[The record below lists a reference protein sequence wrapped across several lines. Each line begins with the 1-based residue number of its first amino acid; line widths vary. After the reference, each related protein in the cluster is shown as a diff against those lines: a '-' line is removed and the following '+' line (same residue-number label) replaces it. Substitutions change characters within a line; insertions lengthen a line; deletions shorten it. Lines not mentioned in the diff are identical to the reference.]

1 MLLPE
6 LFPVP
11 VIKQIQAARKMQV
24 VEIAVAQHWLTSEEP
39 AVAYPYTKTYAEAR
53 LEPWIVLHT
62 SGSTGV
68 PKSIIQSHATYSA
81 LDALTALPALG
92 LPDAYP
98 VMSKGRRVYLG
109 FPLFHCAGVSMLLP
123 ASIFAGYTIVLG
135 PYPPSADI
143 ANAIHIHGNVQE
155 SCIAPSTVIDITKDP
170 KSLENLRKLDQ
181 ITTGGGP
188 LPQAVGNLVN
198 ERTRL
203 ANVLGSTEAGPL
215 PHQLCDPE
223 DWAYM
228 SVSPVLGHD
237 YRLVSDGIYEQVI
250 VKSSNP
256 ELRLYQGV
264 FGTFPELTEWPMRDL
279 YSKHP
284 TKENV
289 WLYRGRKDDIIVF
302 SNGEKLNPVDME
314 GIIQSH
320 PDVCGVVIGGM
331 GQFQSSLL
339 IEAVNPP
346 TSEAERVQLLESI
359 WPSVK
364 TANVG
369 SPSHGCIH
377 RDMILFTIA
386 DKPMPR
392 AGKGTVQRQATLDLY
407 AAEIEALYEIDRA
420 SGNGKFRK
428 QFCNP
433 AEAVKSIVNA
443 ATNYELTQVSSTR
456 SVSNETWRFFLSATL
471 RWNLPLFGYPK
482 QLSLQLTDEL

>member
-1 MLLPE
+1 MLLPKM
-6 LFPVP
+6 FPLP
-11 VIKQIQAARKMQV
+11 VIKEIQAAKKMQV
-24 VEIAVAQHWLTSEEP
+24 LEISGAQHWLNSEEP
-39 AVAYPYTKTYAEAR
+39 AVVYPYTKSYAEAR

-68 PKSIIQSHATYSA
+68 PKPIVQSHATYSA
-81 LDALTALPALG
+81 LDAFTALPSLG
-92 LPDAYP
+92 LEDAYP
-98 VMSKGRRVYLG
+98 VMSRGRRVYLG

-135 PYPPSADI
+135 PFPPSADI
-143 ANAIHIHGNVQE
+143 VNTIHLHGNVQE
-155 SCIAPSTVIDITKDP
+155 SCIAPSTVVDLTKDP
-170 KSLENLRKLDQ
+170 KHLENLRKLDQ

-188 LPQAVGNLVN
+188 LPQTVGNLIN

-228 SVSPVLGHD
+228 SVSPVLGHE
-237 YRLVSDGIYEQVI
+237 YRLVSGGLYEQVI
-250 VKSSNP
+250 VKHPKP

-264 FGTFPELTEWPMRDL
+264 FGTFPELEEWPMRDL

-314 GIIQSH
+314 SIIQSH
-320 PDVCGVVIGGM
+320 PDVNGVVIGGV
-331 GQFQSSLL
+331 GRFQSSLL
-339 IEAVNPP
+339 IEAVKPP
-346 TSEAERVQLLESI
+346 TSESERAQLLDST
-359 WPSVK
+359 WLSVQK
-364 TANVG
+364 ANKE
-369 SPSHGCIH
+369 SPSHGRIH
-377 RDMILFTIA
+377 RDMILFTSP

-407 AAEIEALYEIDRA
+407 AAEIEALYEINKTL
-420 SGNGKFRK
+420 GNGKATK
-428 QFCNP
+428 KFCNP

-443 ATNYELTQVSSTR
+443 ATNYELSQVPSNR
-456 SVSNETWRFFLSATL
+456 SVSNEALHLILSATL
-471 RWNLPLFGYPK
+471 P
-482 QLSLQLTDEL
+482 